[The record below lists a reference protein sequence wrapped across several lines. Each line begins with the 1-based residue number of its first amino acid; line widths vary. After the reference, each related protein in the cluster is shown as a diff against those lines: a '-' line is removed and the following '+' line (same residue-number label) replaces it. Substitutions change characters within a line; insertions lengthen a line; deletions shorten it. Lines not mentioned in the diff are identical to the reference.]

1 MKSARQ
7 SIQTR
12 SIFSKK
18 MFNEDKLSY
27 LSGNAGSVSDLF
39 AGANENMPRA
49 VRQEANTSPPISY
62 RSTLLRDRKFSDN
75 PSGPKG
81 FEKMSDVT
89 REEIQA
95 QIAASEARG
104 DTRVARLEGKI
115 DTLTATIIGKLD
127 AANEKMSA
135 DHEYNRTTRWVI
147 VGLAIAIGGLMV
159 GMATYG
165 DAMFGRGMSVRDVV
179 QTVLKENANQST
191 RDVSKPPK

>member
-1 MKSARQ
+1 MPS
-7 SIQTR
+7 R
-12 SIFSKK
+12 SDK
-18 MFNEDKLSY
+18 MSVNSSRAVFEK
-27 LSGNAGSVSDLF
+27 SGNAQRAPAQAPLADVRARLAEFAQEQIAPHVNDNVSLL
-39 AGANENMPRA
+39 AS
-49 VRQEANTSPPISY
+49 NTSISTSQMVY
-62 RSTLLRDRKFSDN
+62 GDVFGRSKDSA
-75 PSGPKG
+75 
-81 FEKMSDVT
+81 KMSDLT

-104 DTRVARLEGKI
+104 DTRVVRLEGKI

-135 DHEYNRTTRWVI
+135 DHEYNRTTRWVM

-179 QTVLKENANQST
+179 QTVLKENAIQSAP
-191 RDVSKPPK
+191 KPPK